1 MRNEVL
7 SAEAAVL
14 AYLAG
19 MPCEQAAQEHD
30 LTARELKE
38 LIRRY
43 TAAGRAALSH
53 PPSPWHQFNVEFS
66 DASHSEST
74 ATAYLLPVL
83 CRAQSD
89 KDATWW
95 FLRKPPGW
103 RLRILPAA
111 SPTVD
116 PVEELRTA
124 LQTAESAGLVQRWW
138 CSAYEP
144 ETTAFGGECGM
155 ALAHELHAADSGG
168 IARLLTEMP
177 FGDEEPS
184 RLLLSLLLMTHL
196 HRAASLDLNERGD
209 VWARVAAQRPAP
221 ELAAATAGALAAKAR
236 VVLTTDTTTL
246 TAADG
251 LLHRVADWATD
262 IEEIGAR
269 LGAAAR
275 SGYLQRGLREVLAL
289 HVIFHWNRIGLGAD
303 QQAAWATATT
313 DALLGDR

>member
-1 MRNEVL
+1 MRHEVL
-7 SAEAAVL
+7 CAETAVL
-14 AYLAG
+14 ACLAG
-19 MPCEQAAQEHD
+19 TPRDQVAQEHD
-30 LTARELKE
+30 LAPGELRE

-43 TAAGRAALSH
+43 TAAGRAALRH
-53 PPSPWHQFNVEFS
+53 PPSPWHQFNVEFN

-74 ATAYLLPVL
+74 ATAYLFPVL
-83 CRAQSD
+83 CRAQTD

-124 LQTAESAGLVQRWW
+124 LQTAQAAGLVQRWW
-138 CSAYEP
+138 CSPYEP
-144 ETTAFGGECGM
+144 ETMAFGGECGM

-168 IARLLTEMP
+168 IARLLTQMP
-177 FGDEEPS
+177 FGDEEPR

-196 HRAASLDLNERGD
+196 HRAAGLDLNERGD

-221 ELAAATAGALAAKAR
+221 HLPAATAGALAAKAR

-246 TAADG
+246 TPADG

-262 IEEIGAR
+262 IEEIGTR

-275 SGYLQRGLREVLAL
+275 SGSLRRGLREVLAL

-303 QQAAWATATT
+303 QQAVWANAAT